1 MVIAAF
7 IIPMAF
13 VKPPSEERVHILF
26 IEGEMMDKK

>member
-1 MVIAAF
+1 
-7 IIPMAF
+7 MAF